1 MRNEKNRMKWV
12 AALWT
17 AAAVVWAMVL
27 LLDVVYD
34 RHTSGGLAGVEELP
48 ETLRR
53 KNSRF
58 LSGCFSENFR
68 CRYPPARY
76 LCHVLQI
83 RRCRHQCG
91 W

>member
-34 RHTSGGLAGVEELP
+34 RHTSGGLVLLHLAAAGLNIAAAWLVWGSC
-48 ETLRR
+48 RR
-53 KNSRF
+53 
-58 LSGCFSENFR
+58 
-68 CRYPPARY
+68 
-76 LCHVLQI
+76 H
-83 RRCRHQCG
+83 
-91 W
+91 

>member
-34 RHTSGGLAGVEELP
+34 RHTSGGLVLLHLAAAGLNIAAAWL
-48 ETLRR
+48 TWRSCRR
-53 KNSRF
+53 
-58 LSGCFSENFR
+58 
-68 CRYPPARY
+68 
-76 LCHVLQI
+76 H
-83 RRCRHQCG
+83 
-91 W
+91 

>member
-34 RHTSGGLAGVEELP
+34 RHTSGGLVLLHLAAAGLNIAAAW
-48 ETLRR
+48 LAWRDWRR
-53 KNSRF
+53 D
-58 LSGCFSENFR
+58 
-68 CRYPPARY
+68 
-76 LCHVLQI
+76 
-83 RRCRHQCG
+83 
-91 W
+91 

>member
-34 RHTSGGLAGVEELP
+34 RHTSGGLVLLHLAAAGLNIAAAW
-48 ETLRR
+48 LAWRSGRR
-53 KNSRF
+53 
-58 LSGCFSENFR
+58 
-68 CRYPPARY
+68 
-76 LCHVLQI
+76 H
-83 RRCRHQCG
+83 
-91 W
+91 